1 MLLQPLVFAH
11 ANGFTGAS
19 YRTLLAPL
27 GERFELHPL
36 ERLAHHPDFPVDRN
50 WHSLCDEYLDA
61 VRAVGRPVI
70 AVGHSMGGVLSIMG
84 ACRAP
89 EHFRAVIALDP
100 PLLIGRDA
108 WMLKLAKLTGVIDRI
123 TPAGKTL
130 KRREHWPSREAM
142 HHSLRQ
148 RTLFKGFTEAALAD
162 YVSGATRLDEQGAA
176 RLLFAPRHEAAVF
189 RHLPDHLS
197 GVLKRLEVPLTVI
210 AGETSTLLTAA
221 RRRQLARAGVTLGC
235 VPGGHMFPFEHP
247 EATRTAL
254 LAALDRMREGQH
266 VVER

>member
-1 MLLQPLVFAH
+1 MLPQPLVFAH

-50 WHSLCDEYLDA
+50 WRSLCDEYLDA

-89 EHFRAVIALDP
+89 ELFRAVVALDP

-108 WMLKLAKLTGVIDRI
+108 LLLKLAKLTGFIDRI

-130 KRREHWPSREAM
+130 KRREQWPSRDAM
-142 HHSLRQ
+142 SHSLRQ

-189 RHLPDHLS
+189 RHLPDHLA
-197 GVLKRLEVPLTVI
+197 GVLKHLEVPLTVI
-210 AGETSTLLTAA
+210 AGQDSTLLNQA
-221 RRRQLARAGVTLGC
+221 RRRQLARTGLALDC
-235 VPGGHMFPFEHP
+235 VPGSHMFPFEHP
-247 EATRTAL
+247 EATRAAL
-254 LAALDRMREGQH
+254 LAALDRMLEGAACH
-266 VVER
+266 

>member
-1 MLLQPLVFAH
+1 MLPHPLVFAH

-27 GERFELHPL
+27 DERFELHVL

-50 WHSLCDEYLDA
+50 WRSLCDEYLDA

-89 EHFRAVIALDP
+89 EHFRAVVALDP

-108 WMLKLAKLTGVIDRI
+108 LLLKLAKLTGFIDRI

-130 KRREHWPSREAM
+130 KRPSAGR
-142 HHSLRQ
+142 
-148 RTLFKGFTEAALAD
+148 
-162 YVSGATRLDEQGAA
+162 AA
-176 RLLFAPRHEAAVF
+176 RQCVIRCVSTRCSRGSPRRRWPTTSAVPLSSMSKGRPAAV
-189 RHLPDHLS
+189 
-197 GVLKRLEVPLTVI
+197 
-210 AGETSTLLTAA
+210 
-221 RRRQLARAGVTLGC
+221 
-235 VPGGHMFPFEHP
+235 
-247 EATRTAL
+247 RTAS
-254 LAALDRMREGQH
+254 
-266 VVER
+266 